1 MIDEYQDK
9 LATAHEKYMR
19 MRAAGVW
26 EILRDAYRN
35 YTRNSEVNQ
44 AAAIAFYAILSLVPL
59 FLLTLLATGYIFSAH
74 PQIQTDIAANI
85 RAIHP
90 FFSDDLLNNIV
101 RLRESHRVV
110 GWIGIISL
118 LWLSAMIFQALEK
131 ALNIIFRAKTLRNF
145 VESKLLAL
153 AMIPLGWLVSIISVG
168 ISYVAMVA
176 WKQSPL
182 GKSSFLSYCYT
193 VIPRHLI
200 PYLLTI
206 AFVTLLYR
214 IIPKTRIS
222 LRGAI
227 GGAAIFATLLEAA
240 KYFFAWY
247 IANYTRYDVIFGS
260 MEAVVLLVIWVF
272 YVAMLLLFCA
282 ELISSY
288 ERRDLILLEQALL
301 MRRSKVLKTEERL
314 FRKFGRIYRKG
325 EYLFKEGDTGRDIFY
340 ILDGEVRVEKKAGQ
354 VTKTLAEIS
363 AGAYLG
369 EMAALIDVPRTASA
383 YTLKKSYVAVIGGDI
398 FRDLLRESEALSLF
412 MLQEFSHR
420 IKHTN
425 DDLERVTQD
434 WIRLLIVLYFL
445 KEWPLPEGRNPWEE
459 VARLTEKT
467 IGEIDEI
474 FSYLSKE
481 GILLLR
487 EGRVISFH
495 KERVGDILQVG
506 MVHVKSDGSA

>member
-1 MIDEYQDK
+1 MIDEYQHK
-9 LATAHEKYMR
+9 LATAYKKYVR
-19 MRAAGVW
+19 MGAADIW
-26 EILRDAYRN
+26 QILRDAYQN

-44 AAAIAFYAILSLVPL
+44 AAAIAFYAILSLIPM
-59 FLLTLLATGYIFSAH
+59 FLLTLLAAGYFFSAH
-74 PQIQTDIAANI
+74 PQIQKDIAANI

-101 RLRESHRVV
+101 RLKESHRIV

-145 VESKLLAL
+145 VASKLLAL
-153 AMIPLGWLVSIISVG
+153 AMIPLGWLVSITSVG
-168 ISYVAMVA
+168 ITYIATVV

-182 GKSSFLSYCYT
+182 VKSTFLSHFYS

-200 PYLLTI
+200 PYLLTV
-206 AFVTLLYR
+206 AFVTLLYS

-247 IANYTRYDVIFGS
+247 IAHYTHYDVIFGS

-272 YVAMLLLFCA
+272 YVAMMLLFCA

-288 ERRDLILLEQALL
+288 ERRDLILLGEALL
-301 MRRSKVLKTEERL
+301 MPRSKVLKTEERL
-314 FRKFGRIYRKG
+314 FRKFGRIYQEG
-325 EYLFKEGDTGRDIFY
+325 EYLFKEDDAGRDMFY

-354 VTKTLAEIS
+354 VTRTLAEVG

-369 EMAALIDVPRTASA
+369 EMAALINLPRTASA
-383 YTLKKSYVAVIGGDI
+383 YALKKSYVAIIGGDI
-398 FRDLLRESEALSLF
+398 FRDLLRESEAVSLF
-412 MLQEFSHR
+412 MLQEFSR
-420 IKHTN
+420 RVKHTN
-425 DDLERVTQD
+425 DDLERVTQA
-434 WIRLLIVLYFL
+434 WIKLLIVLYFL
-445 KEWPLPEGRNPWEE
+445 KEWPLPEGRDPWEE

-474 FSYLSKE
+474 FSCLSKE
-481 GILLLR
+481 GILLVR

-495 KERVGDILQVG
+495 KERVGDILQNG
-506 MVHVKSDGSA
+506 ITCKG